1 LYTAGRIRLL
11 DLEDALD
18 DILVDS
24 DSLRSFS
31 AALLVA
37 VGVSE
42 EDAAIAADVL
52 VTADL
57 TGHESHGVARLEGQ
71 YVRPVQSGRIRADAK
86 LTTLR
91 ETAATLVLDADN
103 GLGQPA
109 TKYAMDL
116 CIAKAREAGTC
127 VAVVRHSNHY
137 GIAGYYPMMA
147 VAQDMLG
154 VCCTTAGALVVPTG
168 GRTMM
173 LGTNPLAFAAPARRN
188 RPFMLDMATSVVPIG
203 KVEVKARRATPL
215 PLGWAVDGLG
225 KPDTDSVAMLE
236 RTYGDMTGG
245 LVPLGG
251 LEAGHKGYGL
261 AAMVDILSG
270 VLAGAT
276 VSLHIRE
283 SMAGGKGAD
292 VGHMIAAIDIG
303 AFFDSIDE
311 FKDAMD
317 TYIDDLH
324 AAPVAPGTERI
335 RVAGEPEFDTR
346 ERYLRNGLP
355 LHAGVAASLRELG
368 EELKVPAFRLF
379 A

>member
-1 LYTAGRIRLL
+1 
-11 DLEDALD
+11 LD

-31 AALLVA
+31 AALLEA

-42 EDAAIAADVL
+42 EDAAITADVL

-57 TGHESHGVARLEGQ
+57 TGHESHGVARLEGM
-71 YVRPVQSGRIRADAK
+71 YVRPVQTGRIRADAK
-86 LTTLR
+86 LITLR

-109 TKYAMDL
+109 SKRAMDL
-116 CIAKAREAGTC
+116 CVAKAREAGTC
-127 VAVVRHSNHY
+127 VAVIRRSNHY

-147 VAQDMLG
+147 AAQDMIG

-203 KVEVKARRATPL
+203 KVEVKARRNTPL
-215 PLGWAVDGLG
+215 PLGWAVDAMGQ
-225 KPDTDSVAMLE
+225 PDTDSAAMLE

-251 LEAGHKGYGL
+251 AQAGHKGFGL

-303 AFFDSIDE
+303 AFFDSVDE

-317 TYIDDLH
+317 TYIDELH
-324 AAPVAPGTERI
+324 AAPVAPGTDRI

-346 ERYLRNGLP
+346 EHYLRIGLP

-368 EELKVPAFRLF
+368 DELKVPSFRTF

>member
-1 LYTAGRIRLL
+1 
-11 DLEDALD
+11 
-18 DILVDS
+18 
-24 DSLRSFS
+24 
-31 AALLVA
+31 
-37 VGVSE
+37 
-42 EDAAIAADVL
+42 
-52 VTADL
+52 
-57 TGHESHGVARLEGQ
+57 
-71 YVRPVQSGRIRADAK
+71 
-86 LTTLR
+86 
-91 ETAATLVLDADN
+91 
-103 GLGQPA
+103 
-109 TKYAMDL
+109 MDL

-127 VAVVRHSNHY
+127 VAVVRRSNHY

-147 VAQDMLG
+147 VAQDMIG

-168 GRTMM
+168 GRTML
-173 LGTNPLAFAAPARRN
+173 LGTNPLAFAAPTRRN

-215 PLGWAVDGLG
+215 PLGWAVDGQG
-225 KPDTDSVAMLE
+225 KPDTDSVAMLA
-236 RTYGDMTGG
+236 RTFGDMTGG

-303 AFFDSIDE
+303 AFFDSVDE

-324 AAPVAPGTERI
+324 AAPVAPGIERV

-368 EELKVPAFRLF
+368 EELKVPSFRLF
-379 A
+379 S

>member
-1 LYTAGRIRLL
+1 
-11 DLEDALD
+11 LD

-42 EDAAIAADVL
+42 EDAAITADVL

-57 TGHESHGVARLEGQ
+57 TGHESHGVARLEGM
-71 YVRPVQSGRIRADAK
+71 YVRPVQTGRIRVDAK

-147 VAQDMLG
+147 VAQDMIG

-283 SMAGGKGAD
+283 SMAGGQGAD

-303 AFFDSIDE
+303 AFFDSVDE

-317 TYIDDLH
+317 TYIDELH
-324 AAPVAPGTERI
+324 AAPVAPGTDRI

-346 ERYLRNGLP
+346 ECYLRNGLP

-368 EELKVPAFRLF
+368 EELKVPSFRLF
-379 A
+379 S